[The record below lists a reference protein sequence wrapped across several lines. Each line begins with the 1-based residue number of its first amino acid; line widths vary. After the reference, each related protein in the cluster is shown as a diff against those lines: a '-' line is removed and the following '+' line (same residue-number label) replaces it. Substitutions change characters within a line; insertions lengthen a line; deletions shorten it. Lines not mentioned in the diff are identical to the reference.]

1 MDDGD
6 LLNDALDRHAC
17 PFMSMFVGSQDC
29 YCVSKSVDF
38 DGSET
43 WCQSTFHP

>member
-29 YCVSKSVDF
+29 YFVSESVDF
-38 DGSET
+38 DGSQT
-43 WCQSTFHP
+43 WCQSTFQP

>member
-17 PFMSMFVGSQDC
+17 LRMSMFVGSQDC
-29 YCVSKSVDF
+29 CFVSKSVDF

-43 WCQSTFHP
+43 WYQSTFHP